1 MGNNDWD
8 NFPVARV
15 GFLSP
20 NATVFKCGRSTE
32 ITNGVVNGLFL
43 QKWSENR
50 VTTEIAI
57 IGCARGVEEKGD
69 SGLLVVIEEQK
80 NLAGGLLV
88 GKMVGKNNFSN
99 FAIVTPLYIIL
110 EQEMGQYQWM

>member
-1 MGNNDWD
+1 M
-8 NFPVARV
+8 ACSYRM
-15 GFLSP
+15 
-20 NATVFKCGRSTE
+20 
-32 ITNGVVNGLFL
+32 
-43 QKWSENR
+43 ENR

-57 IGCARGVEEKGD
+57 IGRAGGFGEKGD
-69 SGLLVVIEEQK
+69 SGSLVVIEEE

-88 GKMVGKNNFSN
+88 GKNFSN

>member
-1 MGNNDWD
+1 M
-8 NFPVARV
+8 
-15 GFLSP
+15 
-20 NATVFKCGRSTE
+20 TV
-32 ITNGVVNGLFL
+32 GVVNGLFL

-57 IGCARGVEEKGD
+57 IGCAGGFGEKGD
-69 SGLLVVIEEQK
+69 SGSLVVIEEGE

-88 GKMVGKNNFSN
+88 GKNNLSN

-110 EQEMGQYQWM
+110 EQWM